1 MHAFELPASAA
12 LIIAGGPQAQAL
24 YRDVAFFWTTN
35 EV

>member
-1 MHAFELPASAA
+1 MQAFELPASAA
-12 LIIAGGPQAQAL
+12 LIIAGASQAQAL